1 MKKIKILIV
10 EDERSM
16 RDFLQFSLKKM
27 GYQIAG
33 IAENGEDAVKMA
45 AEKKPDLILMDISLK
60 GKLDGV
66 DAAAMIKTMN
76 NIPLVFLTAH
86 SGADYFQRAREV
98 LPYGYIIKPVDENI
112 LYTTLETIIGRIKLE
127 KKLEQSERLYKDL
140 YDNSPDLL
148 FTADFTSGDIMQC
161 NKAFLKT
168 FGYNESE
175 VLYKKVN
182 EIFHPGDRERFVGA
196 LRILLRH
203 GVLSDYELDAVRK
216 DGAVMKVLFN
226 ASAVYDEKGNVSYCR
241 SSLKD
246 ISELK
251 EAQTILQKM
260 NEQLESRVQERT
272 REIVAANN
280 ELHQQILTRINAEME
295 LKKHKEMLEEMVFER
310 TREFVAANNR
320 LQEEIKER
328 KRNERDLVKALIVA
342 DQASKAKSEFLATMS
357 HEIRTPMNGIIGM
370 SELALMSDLTDRQK
384 EYFNDIKTSAE
395 ALLNVIN
402 DILDYSKIES
412 GNLSVE
418 NIEMDLFETVENAVS
433 LIAARAFQKNIEL
446 MCEFESGVDD
456 LIVSDPYR
464 LRQIVLN
471 LVSNAIKFTHEGE
484 IKITVSMLKE
494 FAAAEKAQ
502 LKISVKDTGIG
513 IAEDK
518 LDYIFESFK
527 QADNSTTRQYGGS
540 GLGLAISRHL
550 ARAMGGELSVKSAPG
565 KGSEFMLELPVACV
579 YGRKEPPADNPAC
592 AGCIKTLLIVDDN
605 VENINLL
612 KRTIA
617 KFCDIETLGAVN
629 AIEALETLHGRYK
642 SPAPVDMVI
651 ADYKMPYIDGLAL
664 VEKIRQ
670 SDNIGRVKI
679 IVMSAACDMTPVLAR
694 FQNFSV
700 SAFINKPLR
709 IRELKKMLCGVQ
721 GMAAENASGK
731 GGPVD
736 SLRREKINERPAAA
750 CGKTV
755 MIAEDN
761 EINVKIIREILS
773 KNSVENVI
781 VARDGREAVELF
793 EKNSIDLIFMD
804 VQMPVLDGFAAT
816 KQIRNSGAGGNK
828 LPIIAMTAN
837 ALKGDREKCIR
848 AGMDD
853 YIAKPFKPA
862 VIGEML
868 SRYLSKDP
876 AGEDDRNRCPPETLS
891 IKADTA
897 SAFDYV
903 SFLAALEGD
912 KAIFKEVT
920 DTFINNFDATL
931 KKINAAIREKKAE
944 DLKFAAHNLKGAAGN
959 IFAFRLETLA
969 RRIEEKLAAGDFK
982 QIKNTAAELKSE
994 YAEFVKIA
1002 REAFKR
1008 LLI

>member
-1 MKKIKILIV
+1 MKKVKILVV

-45 AEKKPDLILMDISLK
+45 AEKRPDLILMDISLK

-66 DAAAMIKTMN
+66 DAAAMIKN
-76 NIPLVFLTAH
+76 IDNIPLVFLTAH
-86 SGADYFQRAREV
+86 SGAEYFQRAREV
-98 LPYGYIIKPVDENI
+98 LPYGYIIKPIDENI
-112 LYTTLETIIGRIKLE
+112 LYTTLETIIGRIRLE

-196 LRILLRH
+196 LRILLRN
-203 GVLSDYELDAVRK
+203 GVLSDYELEAVRK
-216 DGAVMKVLFN
+216 DGSVMKVLFN
-226 ASAVYDEKGNVSYCR
+226 ASAVYDEKGAVSYCR

-310 TREFVAANNR
+310 TREFVAANSR

-357 HEIRTPMNGIIGM
+357 HEIRTPMNGILGM
-370 SELALMSDLTDRQK
+370 SELALMSDLTPRQK

-446 MCEFESGVDD
+446 MCEFESGVEE

-484 IKITVSMLKE
+484 IKINVSMLKDP
-494 FAAAEKAQ
+494 AAAEKAQ

-527 QADNSTTRQYGGS
+527 QADSSTTRQYGGS

-550 ARAMGGELSVKSAPG
+550 ARAMGGDLSVKSSPG
-565 KGSEFMLELPVACV
+565 KGSEFVLELPVVCV
-579 YGRKEPPADNPAC
+579 SGRKETAAADRTHC

-605 VENINLL
+605 AENINIL
-612 KRTIA
+612 KRMIA
-617 KFCDIETLGAVN
+617 RFCD
-629 AIEALETLHGRYK
+629 
-642 SPAPVDMVI
+642 
-651 ADYKMPYIDGLAL
+651 
-664 VEKIRQ
+664 
-670 SDNIGRVKI
+670 
-679 IVMSAACDMTPVLAR
+679 
-694 FQNFSV
+694 
-700 SAFINKPLR
+700 
-709 IRELKKMLCGVQ
+709 
-721 GMAAENASGK
+721 
-731 GGPVD
+731 
-736 SLRREKINERPAAA
+736 
-750 CGKTV
+750 
-755 MIAEDN
+755 
-761 EINVKIIREILS
+761 
-773 KNSVENVI
+773 
-781 VARDGREAVELF
+781 
-793 EKNSIDLIFMD
+793 
-804 VQMPVLDGFAAT
+804 
-816 KQIRNSGAGGNK
+816 
-828 LPIIAMTAN
+828 
-837 ALKGDREKCIR
+837 
-848 AGMDD
+848 
-853 YIAKPFKPA
+853 
-862 VIGEML
+862 
-868 SRYLSKDP
+868 
-876 AGEDDRNRCPPETLS
+876 
-891 IKADTA
+891 
-897 SAFDYV
+897 
-903 SFLAALEGD
+903 
-912 KAIFKEVT
+912 
-920 DTFINNFDATL
+920 
-931 KKINAAIREKKAE
+931 
-944 DLKFAAHNLKGAAGN
+944 
-959 IFAFRLETLA
+959 
-969 RRIEEKLAAGDFK
+969 
-982 QIKNTAAELKSE
+982 
-994 YAEFVKIA
+994 
-1002 REAFKR
+1002 
-1008 LLI
+1008 